1 MRWSYWGASGE
12 VPEEVGQ
19 LRQEGFQS
27 TAWKGTHIPTYVY
40 AFCSTLATHGLR
52 VFSLVWRCI
61 GHIVRPKLKQNGGIC
76 SPRQFRTS
84 VSLEIDVDCTEKR
97 KLSLQWSITG

>member
-40 AFCSTLATHGLR
+40 AFVVLWPHMGYAC
-52 VFSLVWRCI
+52 LVSFGVASAI
-61 GHIVRPKLKQNGGIC
+61 
-76 SPRQFRTS
+76 
-84 VSLEIDVDCTEKR
+84 
-97 KLSLQWSITG
+97 LSDRS

>member
-52 VFSLVWRCI
+52 VFSLVLQPLPLRCYYCTI
-61 GHIVRPKLKQNGGIC
+61 KH
-76 SPRQFRTS
+76 RQ
-84 VSLEIDVDCTEKR
+84 LLR
-97 KLSLQWSITG
+97 KHVLSSETLSF